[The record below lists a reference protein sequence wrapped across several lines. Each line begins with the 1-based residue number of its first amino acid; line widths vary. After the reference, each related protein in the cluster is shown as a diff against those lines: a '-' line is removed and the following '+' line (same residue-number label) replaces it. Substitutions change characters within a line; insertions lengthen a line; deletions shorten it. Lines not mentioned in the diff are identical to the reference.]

1 MEYPSRPHGLEAT
14 DRTGNNYAIY
24 SGPIYIATRFRT
36 TSSIAIATDVF
47 SAV

>member
-24 SGPIYIATRFRT
+24 SGLIYMYIYSDNDLDITLGC
-36 TSSIAIATDVF
+36 SL
-47 SAV
+47 